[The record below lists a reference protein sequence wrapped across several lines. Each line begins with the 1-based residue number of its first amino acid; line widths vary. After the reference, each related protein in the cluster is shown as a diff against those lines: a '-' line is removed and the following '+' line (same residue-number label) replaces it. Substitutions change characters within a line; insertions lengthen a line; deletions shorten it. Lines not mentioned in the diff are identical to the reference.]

1 MTVYL
6 VGAGPGD
13 PGLLTVRGAQLLAGA
28 DVIVHDRLA
37 EVSLLDLAPST
48 AERIDVGKSPGGP
61 IRQDEIN
68 ALLVARGLAGQSVV
82 RLKGGDPFVFGRG
95 GEEAAALLAA
105 GVPFEVVPGVSAAVG
120 VPAYAGIPVTHRGLS
135 TSFTVV
141 TGHSRHAVDDDIDW
155 EALAKVGDTLVV
167 LMGVAHRAEIA
178 NRLMGGGASPSTPV
192 AAVRWG
198 TRPDQRT
205 IRTTLGELHACP
217 LEPPVTM
224 VIGQVA
230 ALDLPWF
237 ESRPLFG
244 RRVVVTR
251 ARHQA
256 SGLVERLRAV
266 GAEPVE
272 VPTIEIVD
280 PDDGGEALRAVAA
293 HVREYDWV
301 CFTSPNAVERFLACL
316 HDARS
321 LGDVRVAAVGPGTA
335 ATLAAAGVVADL
347 VPDRSLAEGLVEA
360 FPDADADVDAELAA
374 PDPAGDRRAVS
385 GPISG
390 PDAGRRFRRVLLPQA
405 ASARPVLADGLAAR
419 GWTVEVVH
427 PYRTVPATPSSDV
440 LAVAAKADAIAFTSA
455 STVTAYLA
463 AAGPAAVPPVVACI
477 GPVTADTAR
486 AEGLTVT
493 VTAAHHTLDGLVAA
507 LVETLGGRPPEP
519 PSGP

>member
-1 MTVYL
+1 MTVWL

-13 PGLLTVRGAQLLAGA
+13 PGLLTVRGAQVLATA
-28 DVIVHDRLA
+28 DVVVHDRLA
-37 EVSLLDLAPST
+37 EASLLDLAPPT

-61 IRQDEIN
+61 VRQDEIN
-68 ALLVARGLAGQSVV
+68 QLLVQRGLAGQRVV

-105 GVPFEVVPGVSAAVG
+105 GVAFEVVPGVSAAVG

-155 EALAKVGDTLVV
+155 ESLARVGDTVVV

-178 NRLMGGGASPSTPV
+178 SRLMSGGAPPSTPV
-192 AAVRWG
+192 AAIRWG

-205 IRTTLGELHACP
+205 VRTTLGELHACP

-224 VIGQVA
+224 VIGRVA
-230 ALDLPWF
+230 GLDLPWF

-280 PDDGGEALRAVAA
+280 PDDGGQSLAAVAA
-293 HVREYDWV
+293 GVRAYDWV
-301 CFTSPNAVERFLACL
+301 CFTSTNAVERFLACVA
-316 HDARS
+316 DARAF
-321 LGDVRVAAVGPGTA
+321 GDTRVAAIGPGTA
-335 ATLAAAGVVADL
+335 AALARAGVVADL
-347 VPDRSLAEGLVEA
+347 VPDRSLAEGLVEV
-360 FPDADADVDAELAA
+360 FPDRFGT
-374 PDPAGDRRAVS
+374 GDGS
-385 GPISG
+385 GSASG
-390 PDAGRRFRRVLLPQA
+390 SGRVLLPQA
-405 ASARPVLADGLAAR
+405 AGARPVLAGGLAAK
-419 GWTVEVVH
+419 GWTVEVA
-427 PYRTVPATPSSDV
+427 PAYRTVPATPSAEV
-440 LAVAAKADAIAFTSA
+440 LAAAGKADAIAFTSA

-463 AAGPAAVPPVVACI
+463 AAGAAAVPPVVACI
-477 GPVTADTAR
+477 GPVTAAAAE
-486 AEGLTVT
+486 AEGVAVT
-493 VTAAHHTLDGLVAA
+493 VTATDHTLDGLVSA
-507 LVETLGGRPPEP
+507 LVSFLGGEP
-519 PSGP
+519 AKA

>member
-1 MTVYL
+1 AT
-6 VGAGPGD
+6 
-13 PGLLTVRGAQLLAGA
+13 A
-28 DVIVHDRLA
+28 DVVVHDRLA
-37 EVSLLDLAPST
+37 EASLLDLAPPA

-61 IRQDEIN
+61 VHQDEIN
-68 ALLVARGLAGQSVV
+68 ALLVARGLAGQRVV

-155 EALAKVGDTLVV
+155 ETLARVGDTIVV

-178 NRLMGGGASPSTPV
+178 TRLMRGGALPSTPV
-192 AAVRWG
+192 AAIRWG

-205 IRTTLGELHACP
+205 VRTTLGELHACP

-266 GAEPVE
+266 GADPVE

-280 PDDGGEALRAVAA
+280 PDDGGDALRAVAA
-293 HVREYDWV
+293 RVREYDWV
-301 CFTSPNAVERFLACL
+301 LFTSTNAVERFVACL
-316 HDARS
+316 HDARG
-321 LGDVRVAAVGPGTA
+321 LGDVRVGAIGPGTA
-335 ATLAAAGVVADL
+335 GALATAGIVADL
-347 VPDRSLAEGLVEA
+347 VPERSLAEGLLEV
-360 FPDADADVDAELAA
+360 FPV
-374 PDPAGDRRAVS
+374 PDTDDDLGS
-385 GPISG
+385 
-390 PDAGRRFRRVLLPQA
+390 RRVLLPQA
-405 ASARPVLADGLAAR
+405 AGARPVLADGLAAK
-419 GWTVEVVH
+419 GWTVEAVH
-427 PYRTVPATPSSDV
+427 AYRTVPAIPAPDV
-440 LAVAAKADAIAFTSA
+440 LAAAGKADAIAFTSA
-455 STVTAYLA
+455 STVHSYIA
-463 AAGPAAVPPVVACI
+463 AAGPDAVPPVVACI
-477 GPVTADTAR
+477 GPVTR
-486 AEGLTVT
+486 AAAETEGLVVDAIATD
-493 VTAAHHTLDGLVAA
+493 HTLDGLVAA
-507 LVETLGGRPPEP
+507 LVSLLGRPEP
-519 PSGP
+519 PPGA

>member
-13 PGLLTVRGAQLLAGA
+13 PGLITVRGAQVLALA
-28 DVIVHDRLA
+28 DVVVHDRLA
-37 EVSLLDLAPST
+37 EASLLDLAPAA

-61 IRQDEIN
+61 VRQDEIN
-68 ALLVARGLAGQSVV
+68 ALLVERGRAGQAVV

-105 GVPFEVVPGVSAAVG
+105 GVPFEVVPGISAAVG

-141 TGHSRHAVDDDIDW
+141 TGHSRHQVDDDIDW
-155 EALAKVGDTLVV
+155 DALARVGDTIVV

-178 NRLMGGGASPSTPV
+178 DRLMAGGAPADTPV
-192 AAVRWG
+192 AAIRWG

-217 LEPPVTM
+217 LEPPVTI

-230 ALDLPWF
+230 GLDLPWF

-266 GAEPVE
+266 GAETVE
-272 VPTIEIVD
+272 VPTIEIAD
-280 PDDGGEALRAVAA
+280 PDDGGDALRTAAA
-293 HVREYDWV
+293 HVRDYDWV
-301 CFTSPNAVERFLACL
+301 CFTSPNAVERFFASF
-316 HDARS
+316 HDARAF
-321 LGDVRVAAVGPGTA
+321 GDVRVAAVGPGTA
-335 ATLAAAGVVADL
+335 NALAAAGIVADL
-347 VPDRSLAEGLVEA
+347 VPERSLAEGLVA
-360 FPDADADVDAELAA
+360 TFPH
-374 PDPAGDRRAVS
+374 
-385 GPISG
+385 GPG
-390 PDAGRRFRRVLLPQA
+390 RVLLPQA
-405 ASARPVLADGLAAR
+405 AGARPVLADGLTAK
-419 GWTVEVVH
+419 GWTVTVAH
-427 PYRTVPATPSSDV
+427 AYRTVPATPSADL
-440 LAVAAKADAIAFTSA
+440 LASAAKADAIAFTSA
-455 STVTAYLA
+455 STVTSYLA
-463 AAGPAAVPPVVACI
+463 AAGATAIPPVVACI
-477 GPVTADTAR
+477 GPVTATAAE

-493 VTAAHHTLDGLVAA
+493 ATATDHTLDGLVAA
-507 LVETLGGRPPEP
+507 LVLVLGRASRPD
-519 PSGP
+519 